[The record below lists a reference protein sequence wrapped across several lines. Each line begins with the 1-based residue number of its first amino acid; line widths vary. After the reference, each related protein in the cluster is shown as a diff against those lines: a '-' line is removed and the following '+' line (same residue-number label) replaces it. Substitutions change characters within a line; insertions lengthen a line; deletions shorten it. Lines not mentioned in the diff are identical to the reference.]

1 MEFKEEAK
9 PFYQTVGKGKLY
21 EQEEPLEKDRGLIHS
36 YYPEASAYV
45 RAFVEDA
52 CDRLDYE
59 GSFIYDEYPDK
70 GTIERTCS
78 AICRQIEE
86 SRPVE
91 AMERRRRRRPDREF
105 DRRPERGIL
114 EELVGVLFCDEMHNR
129 RCRRRRLK
137 RFF

>member
-1 MEFKEEAK
+1 MEFKEEVK
-9 PFYQTVGKGKLY
+9 PFYRTVGKGKLY
-21 EQEEPLEKDRGLIHS
+21 EQEEPLERDRGLMHS

-45 RAFVEDA
+45 QAFVEDA

-70 GTIERTCS
+70 WTIERTCQR
-78 AICRQIEE
+78 ICRDIQE
-86 SRPVE
+86 SSFVE
-91 AMERRRRRRPDREF
+91 SMQRRRRPNE
-105 DRRPERGIL
+105 GL
-114 EELVGVLFCDEMHNR
+114 LGELVGALFCQEMHNR